1 MDRTGEGV
9 NRLQDKTALVIG
21 GSTGIGRAVCLAFA
35 AEGASV
41 AVGDFGHEDDKAS
54 LVGEIQELGRDGFS
68 VGIDVREE
76 DQVRSAIYSAIERFG
91 RLDIVVNNAGI
102 AGNKVAIYD
111 EPTDD
116 FDEVMNV
123 NVRGVYF
130 GMKHALPHM
139 LERGYG
145 RIINTAS
152 QLAHIPRPRNAP
164 YSASKAAVVALTV
177 SVAQEVGRH
186 GITVNAVCPGPTDTP
201 MWRAG
206 ELETRQALIESLP
219 IPRVATPEEM
229 AWAYVYLASDE
240 AAYCTGQS
248 ISPNGGDVMW

>member
-1 MDRTGEGV
+1 MDRLSG
-9 NRLQDKTALVIG
+9 KTALVIG
-21 GSTGIGRAVCLAFA
+21 GSTGIGRAVCRLFA
-35 AEGASV
+35 AEGADV
-41 AVGDFGHEDDKAS
+41 AVGDFGHPEHKAS
-54 LVGEIQELGRDGFS
+54 LLAELQGFGHDTLT
-68 VGIDVREE
+68 VEVDVRDET
-76 DQVRSAIYSAIERFG
+76 QVRAAVESAIARFG
-91 RLDIVVNNAGI
+91 RLDILVNNAGI
-102 AGNKVAIYD
+102 AGNKVAIHE
-111 EPTDD
+111 EPVED

-139 LERGYG
+139 LARGSG

-152 QLAHIPRPRNAP
+152 QLAHKPRPRNAP

-201 MWRAG
+201 MWRISG
-206 ELETRQALIESLP
+206 TDTTRRALIESLP
-219 IPRVATPEEM
+219 IPRVAEPEEI

>member
-1 MDRTGEGV
+1 MDRLSG
-9 NRLQDKTALVIG
+9 KTTLVIG
-21 GSTGIGRAVCLAFA
+21 ASTGIGLAVCRLFA
-35 AEGASV
+35 SEGAAV
-41 AVGDFGHEDDKAS
+41 AVADFGHDKEKAS
-54 LVGEIQELGRDGFS
+54 LVSELQGFGRDAFAIE
-68 VGIDVREE
+68 VDVRDEE
-76 DQVRSAIYSAIERFG
+76 QVRSSIEAAIARFG

-102 AGNKVAIYD
+102 AGNKVAIHE
-111 EPTDD
+111 EPTED
-116 FDEVMNV
+116 FIEVMDV

-139 LERGYG
+139 IERGSG

-152 QLAHIPRPRNAP
+152 QLAHKPRPRNAP

-177 SVAQEVGRH
+177 SVAQEVGLH

-201 MWRAG
+201 MWRISG
-206 ELETRQALIESLP
+206 TEETRMALIESLP
-219 IPRVATPEEM
+219 IPRVGQPEEI